1 MQWVGIDKV
10 KKADGTT
17 LEMGDALVS
26 LSTGTILDGSVTT
39 AKLAAGAVT
48 NAKLAPNAVTES
60 VTAAGTFTTASLNA
74 SAAIVGTQLAAN
86 TITATQIANATITH
100 TQIAAAAAIT
110 GSQLSATAA
119 IAGSQLAAAAAIAG
133 TQLAANAAIAGTQLA
148 ANAAIAGTQLS
159 ATAGITG
166 GQLATGVKGNIIGP
180 FQINYSGLTAN
191 KDVIT
196 GIPLGFIGSIV
207 KVYGIVVTAG
217 GGADSGTGT
226 LTFTLSAS
234 GILQSAGP
242 VTVTLPIAKGDTLYQ
257 VTASSAAPTLQNTFV
272 AADTLKISY
281 VNGTTFGST
290 DTGVIW
296 VYFVT
301 N

>member
-17 LEMGDALVS
+17 LEMGDALVA
-26 LSTGTILDGSVTT
+26 LSTGTILDGSVT
-39 AKLAAGAVT
+39 
-48 NAKLAPNAVTES
+48 NAKLSSTAVTES
-60 VTAAGTFTTASLNA
+60 KTVPGTFTTASLSG
-74 SAAIVGTQLAAN
+74 SAGIVGSQIAN
-86 TITATQIANATITH
+86 TTITATQIANATITH

-110 GSQLSATAA
+110 GSQLSASAA

-133 TQLAANAAIAGTQLA
+133 TQLAANAAIAGS
-148 ANAAIAGTQLS
+148 QLS

-180 FQINYSGLTAN
+180 FQINYGGLTSS

-196 GIPLGFIGSIV
+196 AIPLGFIGSIV
-207 KVYGIVVTAG
+207 KVYGVVVTAAG
-217 GGADSGTGT
+217 GSAAGAGT

-234 GILQSAGP
+234 GILQAAGP
-242 VTVTLPIAKGDTLYQ
+242 VTVTLPLAKTDTLYQ
-257 VTASSAAPTLQNTFV
+257 VTAQSAAPTLQNTFV
-272 AADTLKISY
+272 AADTIKISY
-281 VNGTTFGST
+281 VNSATFSG

>member
-10 KKADGTT
+10 KKSDGTT

-26 LSTGTILDGSVTT
+26 LSTGTILDGSVT
-39 AKLAAGAVT
+39 
-48 NAKLAPNAVTES
+48 NAKLSSTAVTES
-60 VTAAGTFTTASLNA
+60 KTVPGTFTTASLSG
-74 SAAIVGTQLAAN
+74 SAGIVGSQIAN
-86 TITATQIANATITH
+86 TTITATQIANATITH

-110 GSQLSATAA
+110 GSQLSASAA

-133 TQLAANAAIAGTQLA
+133 TQLAAGANIAGS
-148 ANAAIAGTQLS
+148 QLS

-242 VTVTLPIAKGDTLYQ
+242 ATVTLPIAKGDTLYQ

>member
-48 NAKLAPNAVTES
+48 NAKLASGAVTES

-74 SAAIVGTQLAAN
+74 SAAIVGTQLANN
-86 TITATQIANATITH
+86 TITATQIANATLTH
-100 TQIAAAAAIT
+100 TQLAAAAAIT

-119 IAGSQLAAAAAIAG
+119 ITGSQLAAAAAIAG
-133 TQLAANAAIAGTQLA
+133 TQLAANAAIAGS
-148 ANAAIAGTQLS
+148 QLS
-159 ATAGITG
+159 STAGITG

-180 FQINYSGLTAN
+180 FPIVQNGLTST

-196 GIPLGFIGSIV
+196 GIPLGFIGSV
-207 KVYGIVVTAG
+207 VGVYGIYTAAAG
-217 GGADSGTGT
+217 SSLGVGT
-226 LTFTLSAS
+226 LSFTLSTA
-234 GILQSAGP
+234 GIVQSAGP
-242 VTVTLPIAKGDTLYQ
+242 ATVTLPLSHTATLNTVVAQ
-257 VTASSAAPTLQNTFV
+257 SAAPTLQNTFV
-272 AADTLKISY
+272 AADTFKISY
-281 VNGTTFGST
+281 TQTTAFTS
-290 DTGVIW
+290 DTGVLW
-296 VYFVT
+296 VYLIT

>member
-17 LEMGDALVS
+17 LEMGDALVA
-26 LSTGTILDGSVTT
+26 LSTGTILDGSVT
-39 AKLAAGAVT
+39 
-48 NAKLAPNAVTES
+48 NAKLSSTAVTES
-60 VTAAGTFTTASLNA
+60 KTVPGTFTTASLSG
-74 SAAIVGTQLAAN
+74 SAGIVGSQIAN
-86 TITATQIANATITH
+86 TTITATQIANATITH

-110 GSQLSATAA
+110 GSQLSASAA

-133 TQLAANAAIAGTQLA
+133 TQLAAGANIAGS
-148 ANAAIAGTQLS
+148 QLS

-242 VTVTLPIAKGDTLYQ
+242 ATVTLPIAKGDTLYQ

>member
-26 LSTGTILDGSVTT
+26 LSTGTILDGAVTA
-39 AKLAAGAVT
+39 AKLAA
-48 NAKLAPNAVTES
+48 NAITEAH
-60 VTAAGTFTTASLNA
+60 TAAGTFTTASISN
-74 SAAIVGTQLAAN
+74 SAGITGTQLASTTVTGANIAN
-86 TITATQIANATITH
+86 TTITNGKLAANAVTESKTLAG
-100 TQIAAAAAIT
+100 TFTTA
-110 GSQLSATAA
+110 SLSATAA

-148 ANAAIAGTQLS
+148 ANAAIAGSQLS

-242 VTVTLPIAKGDTLYQ
+242 ATVTLPIAKGDTLYQ